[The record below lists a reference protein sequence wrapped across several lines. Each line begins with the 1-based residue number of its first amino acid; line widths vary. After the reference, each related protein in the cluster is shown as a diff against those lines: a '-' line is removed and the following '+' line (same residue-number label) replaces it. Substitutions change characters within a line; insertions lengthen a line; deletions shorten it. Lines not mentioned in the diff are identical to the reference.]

1 MLLHSADYL
10 AMFSIV
16 AIAWQWMLQA
26 AVAAEALAHDGIP
39 RDFYAGKLAACR
51 YWITTELPRVAV
63 LRRAVQV
70 GRAIVRRHAHRVVLI
85 D

>member
-1 MLLHSADYL
+1 LHSADYL

-16 AIAWQWMLQA
+16 AIAWQWLWQA

-63 LRRAVQV
+63 
-70 GRAIVRRHAHRVVLI
+70 HAELCKSGERSFA
-85 D
+85 DMRNEWF